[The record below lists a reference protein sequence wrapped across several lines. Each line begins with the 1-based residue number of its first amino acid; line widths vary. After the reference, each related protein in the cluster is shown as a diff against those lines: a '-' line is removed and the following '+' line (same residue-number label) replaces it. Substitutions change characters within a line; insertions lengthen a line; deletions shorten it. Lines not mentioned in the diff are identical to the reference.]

1 MSMRKMP
8 GLRAIQHSQA
18 GPESNKACYVLTS
31 QAIETRRAKYGEESD
46 SDHRHAEA
54 SGGGN
59 RRRSGTFEETGGE
72 HFDRHGHDDHQ
83 APEERRAH
91 PHRRP
96 RHPPGAQARR
106 PDGPQSRDRRS
117 HSDQGEQEGRLPR
130 RQGTQGSRLRRLPT
144 FNQRHSGLPRGPGMA
159 LFLLYP
165 LCPLS
170 LPRFQNVP
178 SLQFKNSVTERFLRY
193 VVIDTQSDP
202 ASPSCPSTE
211 KQKDLGRLLAAELQ
225 AMGLAD
231 AHLDAHG
238 YVYATIPANTQKK
251 VPVICFCSHMDTS
264 PDCTGKG
271 VKPQIVKNYRG
282 GDIVLPADPT
292 QVIRAAEHGALSDQ
306 IGHDIITTDG
316 TTLLGAD
323 NKAGIAEIMDAAQFL
338 IDNPQIQHGAI
349 KILFTPDEEIGR
361 GVDKLDLKKL
371 GADFAYTMDGETVGN
386 IEDETFSADGATI
399 TIEGVSTH
407 PGFAKGKMEH
417 AIKIAAAIVDRLP
430 KHTCSP
436 ETTEGKE
443 GFLHPTGISGALQKA
458 KIDFIVRDFNDEGLK
473 QKEALLEAVVKDVM
487 KDYPRSTYRMEVKH
501 QYRNMK
507 QVIDAH
513 PEIVDYAIE
522 AIRRAGLTPVKASIR
537 GGTDGSRLSFM
548 GLPCPNIFAGEHAFH
563 SRLEWVSV
571 QDMEKAVQ
579 TIVHLAMIWE
589 EKA

>member
-1 MSMRKMP
+1 MRS
-8 GLRAIQHSQA
+8 AVSSVSSH
-18 GPESNKACYVLTS
+18 LTF
-31 QAIETRRAKYGEESD
+31 TY
-46 SDHRHAEA
+46 
-54 SGGGN
+54 
-59 RRRSGTFEETGGE
+59 
-72 HFDRHGHDDHQ
+72 
-83 APEERRAH
+83 
-91 PHRRP
+91 
-96 RHPPGAQARR
+96 
-106 PDGPQSRDRRS
+106 
-117 HSDQGEQEGRLPR
+117 
-130 RQGTQGSRLRRLPT
+130 
-144 FNQRHSGLPRGPGMA
+144 
-159 LFLLYP
+159 
-165 LCPLS
+165 
-170 LPRFQNVP
+170 
-178 SLQFKNSVTERFLRY
+178 SVTERFLRY

-202 ASPSCPSTE
+202 SSSTCPSTD

-225 AMGLAD
+225 AMGISD
-231 AHLDAHG
+231 AHLDEHG
-238 YVYATIPANTQKK
+238 YVYASIAANTDKE

-264 PDCTGKG
+264 PDCTGKD
-271 VKPQIVKNYRG
+271 VKPQIVRNYNG
-282 GDIVLPADPT
+282 GDIVLPGDPT
-292 QVIRAAEHGALSDQ
+292 QVIRFVDHPALKDQ
-306 IGHDIITTDG
+306 IGNDIVTSDG

-323 NKAGIAEIMDAAQFL
+323 NKAGIAEIMDAAHFL
-338 IDNPQIQHGAI
+338 VNNPQIKHGAI

-361 GVDKLDLKKL
+361 GVDKADLKKL
-371 GADFAYTMDGETVGN
+371 DADFAYTIDGETAGN
-386 IEDETFSADGATI
+386 IEDETFSADSATI

-473 QKEALLEAVVKDVM
+473 QKEALLEAIVKDVM

-522 AIRRAGLTPVKASIR
+522 AIRRAGLTPVRSSIR
-537 GGTDGSRLSFM
+537 GGADGSRLSFM

-571 QDMEKAVQ
+571 QDMEKAAQ

-589 EKA
+589 ERA